1 MLGEIWQIADTEN
14 RGLLT
19 PPGFGIVLRLI
30 GYAQA
35 GRSVSADLAL
45 QPGGP
50 LPKFDGIAA
59 PSTPSSPSGNFAGP
73 LRPQNSGGGAA
84 AGPIRV
90 PPLTP
95 EKVNQYSSLFEES
108 GAQNGMLSGDTAK
121 QIFERAQLPNEVL
134 GRIWNLADTE
144 QKGSLGLTEFII
156 AMHLLAS
163 YKAGSL
169 RALPQILPAGAFSD
183 FPRAASDLFSA
194 TISVLRAS
202 CLIQNTH
209 ISGCASMW
217 RY

>member
-50 LPKFDGIAA
+50 LPKFDGIPA
-59 PSTPSSPSGNFAGP
+59 PSTPSPSPSSANFAGP
-73 LRPQNSGGGAA
+73 LRPQNSGAGAP

-95 EKVNQYSSLFEES
+95 DKVNQFSSLFEES
-108 GAQNGMLSGDTAK
+108 GAQNGVLSGDTAK
-121 QIFERAQLPNEVL
+121 QIFERAQLPNEIL

-163 YKAGSL
+163 YKAGTL
-169 RALPQILPAGAFSD
+169 RALPQILPAGAFFESLC
-183 FPRAASDLFSA
+183 AALVFFSA
-194 TISVLRAS
+194 TIKVSYL
-202 CLIQNTH
+202 LEKIY
-209 ISGCASMW
+209 ISRCARIW
-217 RY
+217 TC